1 MGMPTDI
8 GVIDLMLGIP
18 DPGKKEGWYD
28 FQKPNLC
35 DAESATFKFPAQ
47 YMFKEV
53 PEDPTEGDMV
63 EYTIDQLNKHGIE
76 KAGKSYGWNSK
87 DDLKEVAA
95 KLKTANE
102 SKAKKSKKD
111 ETEEPEGKK
120 EKKKNKKKKG

>member
-8 GVIDLMLGIP
+8 GVIDLMMGIP

-28 FQKPNLC
+28 FLKPNLR

-63 EYTIDQLNKHGIE
+63 AYTLDQMDKHGIE
-76 KAGKSYGWNSK
+76 KALIGFSLDGRHPVRRLRRSIP
-87 DDLKEVAA
+87 
-95 KLKTANE
+95 TA
-102 SKAKKSKKD
+102 SSPASPS
-111 ETEEPEGKK
+111 TPTRA
-120 EKKKNKKKKG
+120 